1 MTTIQAQVPDFL
13 AKLASE
19 AAAKERTTVDNI
31 VSIALAAH
39 VGARQ
44 VRDDIELRAQR
55 GNLQTLDRVLARVP
69 ARRCPAMNYDALVP
83 HGLFQANEI
92 L

>member
-13 AKLASE
+13 AKPASE

-39 VGARQ
+39 VGAWQ
-44 VRDDIELRAQR
+44 VRDDIEVRAHR

-69 ARRCPAMNYDALVP
+69 ARPPLPGDEL
-83 HGLFQANEI
+83 
-92 L
+92 

>member
-39 VGARQ
+39 VGAWQ

-69 ARRCPAMNYDALVP
+69 ARLPLPGDEL
-83 HGLFQANEI
+83 
-92 L
+92 

>member
-1 MTTIQAQVPDFL
+1 MTTIEAKVPDFL

-19 AAAKERTTVDNI
+19 AAAKEQTNQDNI

-39 VGARQ
+39 VGAWQ
-44 VRDDIELRAQR
+44 VREDLATRAER

-69 ARRCPAMNYDALVP
+69 ANPPQPIDEL
-83 HGLFQANEI
+83 
-92 L
+92 